1 MLCMEDV
8 SSEFA
13 HECTSK
19 KSTKISL
26 ITDTNTGEIMC
37 ANCGYVITEK
47 LEETGPEYSLHSGED
62 YLGKSRVGRKS
73 TLAFNDMGLSTM
85 IQQSDRDSTGKGL
98 SGEMKRTFYRLRM
111 WDKNSK
117 ARPGQRNMQK
127 AFTILEGLKSKLSLS
142 EASVEKSAYIYRK
155 ALGKKIGRG
164 RSIPVIISASIYA
177 GCRFTNT
184 PRTIQDISN
193 ATNIKRTTIHRMYRI
208 LVKELDLTIETYNP
222 IEFISRISS
231 TLNVTE
237 KTQRDATKIL
247 IKAESLMM
255 TSGKNPM
262 AVAATVVYLA
272 AIANNQKITQTQVA
286 NASEISS
293 VTIRNLCRLFKKSKE
308 MVIEN

>member
-1 MLCMEDV
+1 MNDN
-8 SSEFA
+8 SDDII
-13 HECTSK
+13 HECSNK
-19 KSTKISL
+19 KSTKTSL
-26 ITDTNTGEIMC
+26 ITDNSTGEIMC
-37 ANCGYVITEK
+37 ADCGHVLTER
-47 LEETGPEYSLHSGED
+47 LEDIGAEYSLHSSED
-62 YLGKSRVGRKS
+62 YNGKSRVGRKS
-73 TLAFNDMGLSTM
+73 TLAFNDMGLSTV
-85 IQQSDRDSTGKGL
+85 IEQADRDSTGKGL

-142 EASVEKSAYIYRK
+142 EAAVEKSAYIYRK
-155 ALGKKIGRG
+155 LLGKKIGRG

-177 GCRFTNT
+177 ACRFTNT

-193 ATNIKRTTIHRMYRI
+193 ATNIKRTTIHRMYRL
-208 LVKELDLTIETYNP
+208 LVRELDLTIETYNP

-237 KTQRDATKIL
+237 KSQRDAIKIL

-262 AVAATVVYLA
+262 AIAATVVYLA
-272 AIANNQKITQTQVA
+272 ALANNQKITQTQVA

-293 VTIRNLCRLFKKSKE
+293 VTIRNLCKIFKKSKE

>member
-1 MLCMEDV
+1 MNDDSDEII
-8 SSEFA
+8 
-13 HECTSK
+13 HECSNK
-19 KSTKISL
+19 KSTKTSL
-26 ITDTNTGEIMC
+26 ITDNSTGEIMC
-37 ANCGYVITEK
+37 ADCGHVLTER
-47 LEETGPEYSLHSGED
+47 LEDIGAEYSLHSSED
-62 YLGKSRVGRKS
+62 YNGKSRVGRKS
-73 TLAFNDMGLSTM
+73 TLAFNDMGLSTV
-85 IQQSDRDSTGKGL
+85 IEQADRDSTGKGL

-142 EASVEKSAYIYRK
+142 EAAVEKSAYIYRK
-155 ALGKKIGRG
+155 LLGKKIGRG

-177 GCRFTNT
+177 ACRFTNT

-193 ATNIKRTTIHRMYRI
+193 ATNIKRTTIHRMYRL
-208 LVKELDLTIETYNP
+208 LVRELDLTIETYNP

-237 KTQRDATKIL
+237 KTQRDAIKIL

-262 AVAATVVYLA
+262 AIAATVVYLA
-272 AIANNQKITQTQVA
+272 ALANNQKITQTQVA

-293 VTIRNLCRLFKKSKE
+293 VTIRNLCKIFKKSKE

>member
-1 MLCMEDV
+1 MNDDSDEII
-8 SSEFA
+8 
-13 HECTSK
+13 HECSNK
-19 KSTKISL
+19 KSTKTLL
-26 ITDTNTGEIMC
+26 ITDNSTGEIMC
-37 ANCGYVITEK
+37 ADCGHVLTER
-47 LEETGPEYSLHSGED
+47 LEDIGAEYSLHSSED
-62 YLGKSRVGRKS
+62 YNGKSRVGRKS
-73 TLAFNDMGLSTM
+73 TLAFNDMGLSTV
-85 IQQSDRDSTGKGL
+85 IEQADRDSTGKGL

-142 EASVEKSAYIYRK
+142 EAAVEKSAYIYRK
-155 ALGKKIGRG
+155 LLGKKIGRG

-177 GCRFTNT
+177 ACRFTNT

-193 ATNIKRTTIHRMYRI
+193 ATNIKRTTIHRMYRL
-208 LVKELDLTIETYNP
+208 LVRELDLTIETYNP

-237 KTQRDATKIL
+237 KTQRDAIKIL

-262 AVAATVVYLA
+262 AIAATVVYLA
-272 AIANNQKITQTQVA
+272 ALANNQKITQTQVA

-293 VTIRNLCRLFKKSKE
+293 VTIRNLCKIFKKSKE

>member
-1 MLCMEDV
+1 MNDDSDEII
-8 SSEFA
+8 
-13 HECTSK
+13 HECSNK
-19 KSTKISL
+19 KSAKTSL
-26 ITDTNTGEIMC
+26 ITDNSTGEIMC
-37 ANCGYVITEK
+37 ADCGHVLTER
-47 LEETGPEYSLHSGED
+47 LEDIGAEYSLHSSED
-62 YLGKSRVGRKS
+62 YHGKSRVGRKS
-73 TLAFNDMGLSTM
+73 TLAFNDMGLSTV
-85 IQQSDRDSTGKGL
+85 IEQADRDSTGKGL

-142 EASVEKSAYIYRK
+142 EAAVEKSAYIYRK
-155 ALGKKIGRG
+155 LLGKKIGRG

-177 GCRFTNT
+177 ACRFTNT

-193 ATNIKRTTIHRMYRI
+193 ATNIKRTTIHRMYRL
-208 LVKELDLTIETYNP
+208 LVRELDLTIETYNP

-237 KTQRDATKIL
+237 KTQRDAIKIL

-262 AVAATVVYLA
+262 AIAATVVYLA
-272 AIANNQKITQTQVA
+272 ALANNQKITQTQVA

-293 VTIRNLCRLFKKSKE
+293 VTIRNLCKIFKKSKE

>member
-1 MLCMEDV
+1 MNDDSDEII
-8 SSEFA
+8 
-13 HECTSK
+13 HECSNT
-19 KSTKISL
+19 KSTKTSL
-26 ITDTNTGEIMC
+26 ITDNSTGEIMC
-37 ANCGYVITEK
+37 ADCGHVLTER
-47 LEETGPEYSLHSGED
+47 LEDIGAEYSLHSSED
-62 YLGKSRVGRKS
+62 YNGKSRVGRKS
-73 TLAFNDMGLSTM
+73 TLAFNDMGLSTV
-85 IQQSDRDSTGKGL
+85 IEQADRDSTGKGL

-142 EASVEKSAYIYRK
+142 EAAVEKSAYIYRK
-155 ALGKKIGRG
+155 LLGKKIGRG

-177 GCRFTNT
+177 ACRFTNT

-193 ATNIKRTTIHRMYRI
+193 ATNIKRTTIHRMYRL
-208 LVKELDLTIETYNP
+208 LVRELDLTIETYNP

-237 KTQRDATKIL
+237 KTQRDAIKIL

-262 AVAATVVYLA
+262 AIAATVVYLA
-272 AIANNQKITQTQVA
+272 ALANNQKITQTQVA

-293 VTIRNLCRLFKKSKE
+293 VTIRNLCKIFKKSKE

>member
-1 MLCMEDV
+1 M
-8 SSEFA
+8 
-13 HECTSK
+13 
-19 KSTKISL
+19 
-26 ITDTNTGEIMC
+26 
-37 ANCGYVITEK
+37 
-47 LEETGPEYSLHSGED
+47 
-62 YLGKSRVGRKS
+62 
-73 TLAFNDMGLSTM
+73 
-85 IQQSDRDSTGKGL
+85 
-98 SGEMKRTFYRLRM
+98 
-111 WDKNSK
+111 
-117 ARPGQRNMQK
+117 
-127 AFTILEGLKSKLSLS
+127 KSKLSLS

-247 IKAESLMM
+247 IKAESHMM
-255 TSGKNPM
+255 TSGKNPV

>member
-1 MLCMEDV
+1 M
-8 SSEFA
+8 
-13 HECTSK
+13 
-19 KSTKISL
+19 
-26 ITDTNTGEIMC
+26 
-37 ANCGYVITEK
+37 
-47 LEETGPEYSLHSGED
+47 
-62 YLGKSRVGRKS
+62 
-73 TLAFNDMGLSTM
+73 
-85 IQQSDRDSTGKGL
+85 
-98 SGEMKRTFYRLRM
+98 
-111 WDKNSK
+111 
-117 ARPGQRNMQK
+117 
-127 AFTILEGLKSKLSLS
+127 
-142 EASVEKSAYIYRK
+142 YIK
-155 ALGKKIGRG
+155 VALGKKIGRG

-177 GCRFTNT
+177 ACRFTNT

-193 ATNIKRTTIHRMYRI
+193 ATNIKRTIIHRMYRI

>member
-1 MLCMEDV
+1 MV
-8 SSEFA
+8 
-13 HECTSK
+13 
-19 KSTKISL
+19 
-26 ITDTNTGEIMC
+26 
-37 ANCGYVITEK
+37 
-47 LEETGPEYSLHSGED
+47 
-62 YLGKSRVGRKS
+62 
-73 TLAFNDMGLSTM
+73 LSTI

-142 EASVEKSAYIYRK
+142 EAAVEKSAYIYRK

-177 GCRFTNT
+177 ACRFTNT

-193 ATNIKRTTIHRMYRI
+193 ATNIKRTIIHRMYRI

-308 MVIEN
+308 MVIENQNSK

>member
-1 MLCMEDV
+1 MNDDSDEII
-8 SSEFA
+8 
-13 HECTSK
+13 HECSNK
-19 KSTKISL
+19 KSTKTSL
-26 ITDTNTGEIMC
+26 ITDNSTGEIMC
-37 ANCGYVITEK
+37 ADCGHVLTER
-47 LEETGPEYSLHSGED
+47 LEDIGAEYSLHSSED
-62 YLGKSRVGRKS
+62 YNGKSRVGRKS
-73 TLAFNDMGLSTM
+73 TLAFNDMGLSTV
-85 IQQSDRDSTGKGL
+85 IEQADRDSTGKGL

-142 EASVEKSAYIYRK
+142 EAAVEKSAYIYRK
-155 ALGKKIGRG
+155 LLGKKIGRG

-177 GCRFTNT
+177 ACRFTNT

-193 ATNIKRTTIHRMYRI
+193 ATNIKRTTIHRMYRL
-208 LVKELDLTIETYNP
+208 LVRELDLTIETYNP

-237 KTQRDATKIL
+237 KSQRDAIKIL

-262 AVAATVVYLA
+262 AIAATVVYLA
-272 AIANNQKITQTQVA
+272 ALANNQKITQTQVA

-293 VTIRNLCRLFKKSKE
+293 VTIRNLCKIFKKSKE

>member
-1 MLCMEDV
+1 MNDDSDEII
-8 SSEFA
+8 
-13 HECTSK
+13 HECSNK
-19 KSTKISL
+19 KSAKTSL
-26 ITDTNTGEIMC
+26 ITDNSTGEIMC
-37 ANCGYVITEK
+37 ADCGHVLTER
-47 LEETGPEYSLHSGED
+47 LEDIGAEYSLHSSED
-62 YLGKSRVGRKS
+62 YNGKSRVGRKS
-73 TLAFNDMGLSTM
+73 TLAFNDMGLSTV
-85 IQQSDRDSTGKGL
+85 IEQADRDSTGKGL

-127 AFTILEGLKSKLSLS
+127 AFTILDGLKSKLSLS
-142 EASVEKSAYIYRK
+142 EAAVEKSAYIYRK
-155 ALGKKIGRG
+155 LLGKKIGRG

-177 GCRFTNT
+177 ACRFTNT

-193 ATNIKRTTIHRMYRI
+193 ATNIKRTTIHRMYRL
-208 LVKELDLTIETYNP
+208 LVRELDLTIETYNP

-237 KTQRDATKIL
+237 KSQRDAIKIL

-262 AVAATVVYLA
+262 AIAATVVYLA
-272 AIANNQKITQTQVA
+272 ALANNQKITQTQVA

-293 VTIRNLCRLFKKSKE
+293 VTIRNLCKIFKKSKE